1 MNNLYL
7 STKEEF
13 EKESIDLDSYVE
25 KQVRRIVEQ
34 VDEMT
39 IHNVPTETLLKI
51 KTKIDEELKNR
62 EYKLNLKGKRDDKII
77 R

>member
-1 MNNLYL
+1 MNNLYPP
-7 STKEEF
+7 TKEEF
-13 EKESIDLDSYVE
+13 ERKSIDISSYVE

-51 KTKIDEELKNR
+51 KTKIEEELKNR
-62 EYKLNLKGKRDDKII
+62 EEVE
-77 R
+77 

>member
-1 MNNLYL
+1 MSYLYPP
-7 STKEEF
+7 TKEEL
-13 EKESIDLDSYVE
+13 ERKSIDIGSYVE

-39 IHNVPTETLLKI
+39 MHNVPTETLLKI

-62 EYKLNLKGKRDDKII
+62 EEVE
-77 R
+77 